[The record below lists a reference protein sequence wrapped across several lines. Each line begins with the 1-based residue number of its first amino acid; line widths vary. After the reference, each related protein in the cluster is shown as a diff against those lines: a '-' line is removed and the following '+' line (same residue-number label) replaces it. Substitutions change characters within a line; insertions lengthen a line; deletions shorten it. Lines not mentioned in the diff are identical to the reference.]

1 MQNMTHGW
9 WWWFR
14 ANNWRVFPVGVVEG
28 KQQKCGAG
36 GKGKNCSLL
45 LVVVVVVV

>member
-14 ANNWRVFPVGVVEG
+14 ANNWRVFPVGLVEG

-45 LVVVVVVV
+45 LVVV

>member
-14 ANNWRVFPVGVVEG
+14 ANNWRVFPVRGG
-28 KQQKCGAG
+28 G
-36 GKGKNCSLL
+36 GKTIEMWGWW
-45 LVVVVVVV
+45 

>member
-14 ANNWRVFPVGVVEG
+14 ANNWRVFPVGVVVKE
-28 KQQKCGAG
+28 KIAVC
-36 GKGKNCSLL
+36 C
-45 LVVVVVVV
+45 